1 MLSYLNTQSSI
12 PISEGD
18 IKNTSSNVSQLIDIL
33 GIDISSKNDQGNP
46 INTRRS
52 YEVWMSG
59 STGDSTSIVKS
70 SLYQTVYDQDFTLQT
85 SNELLDI
92 TVGLC
97 ETSDEVVNTRTQ
109 TDSSGK
115 FIFPESTLMLREKVY
130 IYKQYAQYLLGDQ
143 DKTFY
148 SQYDSTDENKKINAA
163 IFINIKRLFSRDAL
177 KKDTVALR
185 IFKSTNSS
193 SSSLEDIGTAEQIY
207 SDSGALKSHR
217 LSNYSG
223 SVSSL
228 KDSNNNDVGLCF
240 YDRGIIVLDATKI
253 FDYEN
258 FSSTDKNISENNLT
272 AGSVW
277 KIANL
282 GDTTPANWELLGT
295 SSSPTVGEVFVANDL
310 NTAGFGTGVVNA
322 GENLLEGNIDSV
334 LTNTGRTP
342 FKHNLKNLF
351 ISGSIDDIVDHI
363 CNTRFTRDNTTS
375 LVFQNKT
382 IINSTLIF
390 CRAAPSQANYS
401 SNPSY
406 IKEDGSIRVVED
418 KNDDPYSY
426 VTTIG
431 LYNATNDLVAV
442 AKTSRP
448 IEKNPETDLS
458 IRIRLD
464 F

>member
-33 GIDISSKNDQGNP
+33 GIDISSKNEQGQAQ
-46 INTRRS
+46 NTRRS

-59 STGDSTSIVKS
+59 STGDSSSIVKS
-70 SLYQTVYDQDFTLQT
+70 SLYQTVYDQEFSLQT

-92 TVGLC
+92 TAGLC

-115 FIFPESTLMLREKVY
+115 MIFPDATLMIREKIY
-130 IYKQYAQYLLGDQ
+130 IYKQYAQYLLGDAE
-143 DKTFY
+143 KAFY
-148 SQYDSTDENKKINAA
+148 TEYDSIDANKKINSA
-163 IFINIKRLFSRDAL
+163 IFLNIKRLFCRDAI
-177 KKDTVALR
+177 KKETFALR
-185 IFKSTNSS
+185 MFKSTNETST
-193 SSSLEDIGTAEQIY
+193 SLEDKGISEQIY
-207 SDSGALKSHR
+207 SDSGSLTNHR
-217 LSNYSG
+217 VTNYAG
-223 SVSSL
+223 SVASL
-228 KDSNNNDVGLCF
+228 KDSSNNAVGLCF
-240 YDRGIIVLDATKI
+240 YDRGIIVLDASKI

-258 FSSTDKNISENNLT
+258 FSSTDKSISDNNL
-272 AGSVW
+272 ALGSVW
-277 KIANL
+277 KIADL
-282 GDTTPANWELLGT
+282 GDTTSANWELLGT
-295 SSSPTVGEVFVANDL
+295 SSSPSVGEVFVANDL

-351 ISGSIDDIVDHI
+351 VSGSIDDIVDHVS
-363 CNTRFTRDNTTS
+363 NTRFTRDNTTS

-406 IKEDGSIRVVED
+406 TKEDGSIRVVEEE
-418 KNDDPYSY
+418 NDDPYAY